1 MAASTSNSEPT
12 SAAKQNEPQEPSP
25 SPPPAAPVPLTPG
38 PRASRLQQVFSQAL
52 LHTIRTNSYANF
64 SACFPT
70 PAKHV
75 PRSLESVWRQLNAKL
90 EESARAEFDDIL
102 HERGVVRRLN
112 ELDRLVGEAKLRRE
126 NGEGA
131 NSAPAHTLT
140 AKELYQAHL
149 APILAKAQSSLETQT
164 EEVQKKNTELASRI
178 ESQRQEIQQL
188 LASLEAVVGDI
199 QGAVKSMDEFD
210 EDNTLRKE
218 AEQMDEEIRSSQ
230 PS

>member
-1 MAASTSNSEPT
+1 MAAPTSNSDPT
-12 SAAKQNEPQEPSP
+12 STAQQTEPQEPSP

-102 HERGVVRRLN
+102 HERGVVRGLN

-126 NGEGA
+126 NGEG
-131 NSAPAHTLT
+131 SSSVPAHTLT
-140 AKELYQAHL
+140 ANELYQAHL
-149 APILAKAQSSLETQT
+149 APVLAKAQSSLETQT

-188 LASLEAVVGDI
+188 LVSLEAVVGDI

-210 EDNTLRKE
+210 EDNILRKE
-218 AEQMDEEIRSSQ
+218 AEQIDEEIRSSQ

>member
-1 MAASTSNSEPT
+1 MAARPDSDPT
-12 SAAKQNEPQEPSP
+12 TTARQGENQDASP

-64 SACFPT
+64 SSCFPT

-102 HERGVVRRLN
+102 RERGVVRGLN

-131 NSAPAHTLT
+131 DTVPAHTLT

-149 APILAKAQSSLETQT
+149 TPILAKAQSSLDSQT
-164 EEVQKKNTELASRI
+164 EEVQKQNIALASKI
-178 ESQRQEIQQL
+178 ESQKQEIQQL
-188 LASLEAVVGDI
+188 LVSLEAIVGDI
-199 QGAVKSMDEFD
+199 EGAVKSMNEFD
-210 EDNTLRKE
+210 EDGILRKE
-218 AEQMDEEIRSSQ
+218 AEQMDEDIRPSQ

>member
-1 MAASTSNSEPT
+1 MASTPASDPT
-12 SAAKQNEPQEPSP
+12 NTARRDGNQDDSP

-64 SACFPT
+64 SSCFPT

-90 EESARAEFDDIL
+90 EESAKAEFDDIL
-102 HERGVVRRLN
+102 HERGVVRGLN
-112 ELDRLVGEAKLRRE
+112 ELDRLVGEAKHRRE

-131 NSAPAHTLT
+131 NSVPAHTLT

-149 APILAKAQSSLETQT
+149 TPILAKAQSSLDSQT
-164 EEVQKKNTELASRI
+164 EEVQRKNIQLASKV
-178 ESQRQEIQQL
+178 ESQKQEIQQL

-199 QGAVKSMDEFD
+199 EGAVESMREFD
-210 EDNTLRKE
+210 ADDVLRKE
-218 AEQMDEEIRSSQ
+218 AEQMDEEIR
-230 PS
+230 PSRPS